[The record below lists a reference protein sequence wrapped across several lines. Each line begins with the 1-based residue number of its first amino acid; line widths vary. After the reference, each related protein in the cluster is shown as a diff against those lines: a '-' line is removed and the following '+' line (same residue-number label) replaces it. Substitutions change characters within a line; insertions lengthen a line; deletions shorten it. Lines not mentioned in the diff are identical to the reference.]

1 MSNKLGGYI
10 ELAKLNEESIVIEKM
25 EDFQKSI
32 FNAVYEKAQLLL
44 DDIVKENRKIKAKEK
59 VTDTDID
66 TDQVLS
72 VNNVI
77 SFEGRR
83 GTGKTS
89 VMLSFR
95 KSLENYKNEC
105 AFEDNRY
112 KDRKKYREGIRFS
125 IIDYIDASKL
135 ERGEQLLALVLAN
148 MFQRLREKDGQVWKK
163 EEEKHQ
169 HNDLYR
175 LFDEVYGSVLSLKDM
190 RRDYQDE
197 SPLRALTQLSNSQ
210 ILQKKI
216 RKLVKLYLRYM
227 EKENCCYGGKIESYL
242 VITIDDLDMYFQE
255 KGESPF
261 EMLETLHR
269 YLMIPGVV
277 ILMTYNAKELHL
289 GCEKHFADIY
299 HSKYE
304 KLEKEDIQKQVADIQ
319 KLSRE
324 YLKKVLPIHT
334 RIHMVSWRKRDYGVD
349 NEIKIFL
356 KKKEVEEYLGEFAS
370 YFLEEEKEVNS
381 KEEQSVLLEYK
392 KFLFLL
398 KASKTGIFYD
408 ACGEKRHYS
417 EPVSLRDLAHEVE
430 LYKYIGDLQNENHK
444 YKELLDGLYFRFAKE
459 HLLRGEQEEFD
470 KYLAVPFYRRSKDI
484 LTHLR
489 DLCREKEKA
498 EISLIKYVGEAE
510 KSYSYGELLY
520 GLYKASKNGWFS
532 KQMVWCILDSYTI
545 MLTKYYKKMIA
556 AENERDAEKEKKKIM
571 DIIGASVASSWS
583 NLLLPEWKITDKVQS
598 SKPAKEP
605 EKKEGNEE
613 QKNNYEVNGTDKKGM
628 KLQVGA
634 VKFSQTENF
643 AWRFELQGLSKEELD
658 KDLKQKP
665 VEQVQQEL
673 KKQLQEDLA
682 KQLQQFEILNMFFS
696 DIHHD
701 TDKGKKPGFS
711 IKYIPNKLGGTE
723 EKKVQDADQ
732 EPQLQMECTDAC
744 FNIMNFV
751 QNLLRGEKFFEDI
764 RKKLGTEY
772 KEYFSGLQKNMN
784 DIKND
789 IKNHKNNE
797 NDENNEKAKVIEKL
811 NIDWLSEID
820 IETFLA
826 ENSLYKKYQG
836 WFNETHGLAMPVY
849 SFDMMY
855 NIFKR
860 YYQKRETSLN
870 VPNEEAV
877 LENVKEVYKGIGERL
892 REEDRFYYTN
902 KENDNVN
909 MEEQGKE
916 GMFYTYYQNSPFIDY
931 IFSENASETFRKR
944 FVEMLNGIRRI
955 LVNKPESSIRNQLE
969 NSTEEIS

>member
-1 MSNKLGGYI
+1 MNNKLGGYI
-10 ELAKLNEESIVIEKM
+10 ELAKLNEESIVIEEM

-105 AFEDNRY
+105 TFEDNCY

-370 YFLEEEKEVNS
+370 YFLEEEKEVKS

-498 EISLIKYVGEAE
+498 EISLIKYVGKAE

-545 MLTKYYKKMIA
+545 MLTKYYREMIA

-583 NLLLPEWKITDKVQS
+583 NLLLPEWKFPGEVQS

-613 QKNNYEVNGTDKKGM
+613 QKNNYAVSGSGKNQETDKKGM

-634 VKFSQTENF
+634 VKFSQIEGF
-643 AWRFELQGLSKEELD
+643 AWWFELPGSSKEKLVEQL
-658 KDLKQKP
+658 LQKP

-673 KKQLQEDLA
+673 KEQLQQELA
-682 KQLQQFEILNMFFS
+682 EQLQQFEILNMFFS
-696 DIHHD
+696 DIYHD
-701 TDKGKKPGFS
+701 SPENNIKESGFS
-711 IKYIPNKLGGTE
+711 IKYIANKLSCKTSDE
-723 EKKVQDADQ
+723 LPDADK
-732 EPQLQMECTDAC
+732 EPQLRMRCTDAC

-751 QNLLRGEKFFEDI
+751 HNLFRGEEFFKDI
-764 RKKLGTEY
+764 REKLGTQYEN
-772 KEYFSGLQKNMN
+772 YFSNLQKYIRDIRYEKKLK
-784 DIKND
+784 DIKD
-789 IKNHKNNE
+789 
-797 NDENNEKAKVIEKL
+797 IEKI
-811 NIDWLSEID
+811 NIDWLSEINV
-820 IETFLA
+820 ETFLE
-826 ENSLYKKYQG
+826 ENSLYKKHQD

-955 LVNKPESSIRNQLE
+955 LVNEPESSIGNQLE
-969 NSTEEIS
+969 NSTEELS